1 VRLADFQARM
11 RGAIIDGELARL
23 APALVG
29 GRDPVARFAIHRRH
43 YEASLVRAL
52 VEKFPAVVWLV
63 GSPFVTEAAREF
75 VRRCPPRTPCIAE
88 YGEAFPAFVAR
99 RPGAER
105 LAWLRAVGD
114 LEWLLG
120 RAAIAVERAPLGVEA
135 FTTFDGERLAD
146 CTLTL
151 QPGLGYLSAAWPVD
165 ELVKLFLSDAAPESY
180 ALDAEDVFL
189 EVRGTRGAFS
199 IARLNAGT
207 FAFRKRLAAGAAI
220 GAAAEEA
227 IAADPAFDP
236 GGAVAGLI
244 AGGLATAIT
253 PLLQG
258 EGR

>member
-11 RGAIIDGELARL
+11 RGAIIDDELARL
-23 APALVG
+23 APALVA
-29 GRDPVARFAIHRRH
+29 GRDPAERFAIHRRH

-75 VRRCPPRTPCIAE
+75 VRRCPPRAPCIAE

-120 RAAIAVERAPLGVEA
+120 RAALAVERMPVGVEA
-135 FTTFDGERLAD
+135 FKTFDGERLAD

-165 ELVKLFLSDAAPESY
+165 DLVKLFLSEAAPEGY

-189 EVRGTRGAFS
+189 EVRGARGAFS
-199 IARLNAGT
+199 IARLDAGT
-207 FAFRKRLAAGAAI
+207 FAFHKRLAAGSTI

-236 GGAVAGLI
+236 GGALAGLI